1 MIKTNKNIIKCEDF
15 ILLLF
20 FTITYEYSFFSNS
33 YWMDIIINNFSNY
46 QNFYTYCLPNL
57 SDACSYVKGAFF
69 LLDPKEY
76 GEHYWTNNLWPPG
89 LFHLHFFLIKT
100 KVENPYIYL
109 NIFLCF
115 LWIFTIYITLKKIK
129 WFLIKL
135 MFIIFICSLF
145 FINKN
150 LTNILFSEAYYCLF
164 TITSLIFLNSNKK
177 INIVIGAFFLY
188 LMILFHLR
196 NLYLFYIII
205 FFFTLSLFY
214 YKFLDK
220 SKLAK
225 YFFYKLLKK
234 VLLIVIIVSSFLLIT
249 YTGYIKREGTVY
261 IYKMVWGKE
270 DVLSSGINKSACK
283 IDINMCEKIQNNQIT
298 DYKTIKKITLL
309 TFLKNPFKWT
319 YYKIPIMFEKWSI
332 HNFLFSIL
340 EIIMFF
346 TITYGLLKKKD
357 LFNFSLFF
365 SFFSILITL
374 VLISVEARYFF
385 QLKTIIIFYFF
396 YIFKSLTSNKLKNL
410 YSQVS
415 H

>member
-1 MIKTNKNIIKCEDF
+1 MIKTNKNIIKYEDF

-46 QNFYTYCLPNL
+46 QNFYTYCLPKL

-100 KVENPYIYL
+100 KVDNPYIYL

-164 TITSLIFLNSNKK
+164 TISSFIFLNSNKK
-177 INIVIGAFFLY
+177 INITIGAFLLY

-205 FFFTLSLFY
+205 FFFSLSLFY
-214 YKFLDK
+214 YKFLNK
-220 SKLAK
+220 SKLAEF
-225 YFFYKLLKK
+225 FFYKLLKK
-234 VLLIVIIVSSFLLIT
+234 ILLIFIIVSSFLLIT
-249 YTGYIKREGTVY
+249 FLDYKKREGTAY
-261 IYKMVWGKE
+261 AFKMVWGKE
-270 DVLSSGINKSACK
+270 DVLSNGINMSACK
-283 IDINMCEKIQNNQIT
+283 ININMCEKIQNQQIT
-298 DYKTIKKITLL
+298 DDKTIMKITLI

-319 YYKIPIMFEKWSI
+319 YYKIPIMFENWSI
-332 HNFLFSIL
+332 NNFLFSIV
-340 EIIMFF
+340 EIIMFLIIIF
-346 TITYGLLKKKD
+346 ELLRKKD

-365 SFFSILITL
+365 SSFLILIT
-374 VLISVEARYFF
+374 SVIIHIEGRYFF
-385 QLKTIIIFYFF
+385 QLKIVIIFYFF
-396 YIFKSLTSNKLKNL
+396 YSFKSVTINKLKK
-410 YSQVS
+410 YIPK
-415 H
+415 